1 MKYVGIYRSLFAP
14 MIKRE
19 YWERWRSNETGL

>member
-14 MIKRE
+14 MKKE
-19 YWERWRSNETGL
+19 YWERWMSNETGL